1 MARSTLTISG
11 ENKTRFDSFKDS
23 SETVDQ
29 AFGRLLDAATGEL
42 TEGDSGGA
50 GVILP
55 EATAE
60 SEVNPD
66 SDDTAGNGGES
77 GGYGVIRPGAAA
89 ETRHGGQGPQ
99 PDSTEVDAEDILAR
113 LDDLQ
118 AELPKRTADAVENRM
133 TRR

>member
-1 MARSTLTISG
+1 MARSTLTVSSDH
-11 ENKTRFDSFKDS
+11 KDRFDSFKDE
-23 SETVDQ
+23 SETVNE

-42 TEGDSGGA
+42 SSDDSGGT

-66 SDDTAGNGGES
+66 SDDTADNGGES

-89 ETRHGGQGPQ
+89 DTRHGGQGSH